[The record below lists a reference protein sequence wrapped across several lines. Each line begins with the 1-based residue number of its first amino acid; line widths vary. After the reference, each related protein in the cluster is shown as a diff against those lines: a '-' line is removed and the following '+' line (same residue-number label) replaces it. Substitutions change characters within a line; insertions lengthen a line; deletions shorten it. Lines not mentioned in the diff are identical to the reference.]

1 MLKSSFYKPPGGRS
15 GNSGRGSGNDHKGEM
30 TDMEIRKLREND
42 KLTISLDGQLD
53 TMTAKELEK
62 ELHDSVDGVTELV
75 LDLSRLSFI
84 TSAGLRILAVAQKM
98 MKRQGRLVIR
108 DPQPDVRE
116 VFDVTGLSSFL
127 EIETSYAQ

>member
-1 MLKSSFYKPPGGRS
+1 MFHEPFRYSGVSAQSHTVKPG
-15 GNSGRGSGNDHKGEM
+15 M

-62 ELHDSVDGVTELV
+62 ELHDSADGVTELV

>member
-1 MLKSSFYKPPGGRS
+1 
-15 GNSGRGSGNDHKGEM
+15 
-30 TDMEIRKLREND
+30 MEIRKRREND

-62 ELHDSVDGVTELV
+62 ELHDSADGVTELV

-116 VFDVTGLSSFL
+116 VLDVTGLSSFL
-127 EIETSYAQ
+127 EIETSYVQ

>member
-1 MLKSSFYKPPGGRS
+1 M
-15 GNSGRGSGNDHKGEM
+15 
-30 TDMEIRKLREND
+30 
-42 KLTISLDGQLD
+42 
-53 TMTAKELEK
+53 
-62 ELHDSVDGVTELV
+62 